1 MKQQT
6 IWMLAFITMC
16 LIGENVLG
24 GQTQDRGQPK
34 EAPRK
39 ESLEKEEQKQ
49 ARQQQIERIMVV
61 LRTTGAGAKDWK
73 DPRAASRV
81 QAQVADLLWDSD
93 ADTARRLLIY
103 AWDTSGHVENPKQE
117 RSRFRNQSIKTDA
130 RREVILVA
138 RHRAPELAKKWL
150 EQMAQDAESD
160 QNKQERGAFDDRTAR
175 STVLLQMALQ
185 TVAENPEAAAG
196 MATDSL
202 ADGISFGFQ
211 EVLLRIQEKDF
222 NLAQKVFRAAMARLQ
237 TAGMLDPNELLIL
250 YAYLYTPGRI
260 MAANTGD
267 DRSRTQIAL
276 GRNKSQI
283 AAAAILNPALA
294 LEFLQLGANLLINSP
309 LPVTTENP
317 ALTARSQLSA
327 IGALLGQLSQRQPD
341 LAAALQ
347 AHAQQIGADA
357 RFATTS
363 SSSQPEMPKPLPG
376 EDGTS
381 YAERRV
387 EMLEEAADKEHDK
400 LRRDIAYAK
409 AALATT
415 IPGYSK
421 GWDIA
426 GKIDDD
432 TLRDD
437 LRNWL
442 TYRATLYFIGAN
454 NLDRAYEL
462 ASKNSNPAQRA
473 ASLVVGA
480 QKLIKTKETDR
491 ATQWLEESRSLI
503 RRGDPNE
510 NNLRIA
516 FGVVSAYGRFDNP
529 TAFAA
534 LSDAINLMGKV
545 DLQAG
550 DEDRAPPVKNFAGFE
565 MPDFT
570 YGTDG
575 FSLKSAI
582 AVFSPDLFDD
592 VLAVINRIKQ
602 PETRGVATL
611 DLCRGYLKSNVNQ
624 QIKSSANLPSKSP
637 KNSP

>member
-1 MKQQT
+1 MTQRT
-6 IWMLAFITMC
+6 IWMLALIAMC
-16 LIGENVLG
+16 LSGQNVVG
-24 GQTQDRGQPK
+24 GQTQDKDQVK
-34 EAPRK
+34 ETPRK
-39 ESLEKEEQKQ
+39 ESLEKEGQKQ
-49 ARQQQIERIMVV
+49 AQQQQIERIMVV
-61 LRTTGAGAKDWK
+61 LRMTGANAKDWK
-73 DPRAASRV
+73 NPIAASRV

-93 ADTARRLLIY
+93 ADTARRLLID

-130 RREVILVA
+130 RREVILMA

-202 ADGISFGFQ
+202 VDGISFGFQ

-222 NLAQKVFRAAMARLQ
+222 DLAQKVFRAGMARLQ

-260 MAANTGD
+260 TAANTGD

-276 GRNKSQI
+276 GRNRSQVT
-283 AAAAILNPALA
+283 AAAILNPALA
-294 LEFLQLGANLLINSP
+294 LEFLELGANLLINSP
-309 LPVTTENP
+309 LPATTENP

-347 AHAQQIGADA
+347 AHAQQIDADA

-363 SSSQPEMPKPLPG
+363 SSSQPDMPKPLPD

-387 EMLEEAADKEHDK
+387 EALEQAADKEHDK

-432 TLRDD
+432 TLRDN

-454 NLDRAYEL
+454 NSDRAYEL

-491 ATQWLEESRSLI
+491 AIQWLEESRSLI
-503 RRGDPNE
+503 RKGEQNE
-510 NNLRIA
+510 NNLRIE
-516 FGVVSAYGRFDNP
+516 FGVVSTYGTFDNT
-529 TAFAA
+529 TAFAV
-534 LSDAINLMGKV
+534 LSDAINLMGKL

-550 DEDRAPPVKNFAGFE
+550 DEDRAPSVKSFAGFA

-570 YGTDG
+570 YGTNG

-582 AVFSPDLFDD
+582 AVFRPDQFDD
-592 VLAVINRIKQ
+592 VLAVINKINQ
-602 PETRGVATL
+602 PEARGIAIL
-611 DLCRGYLKSNVNQ
+611 DLCRGYLKSNVDQ
-624 QIKSSANLPSKSP
+624 LIKSSVNVPTKPP
-637 KNSP
+637 KNAP